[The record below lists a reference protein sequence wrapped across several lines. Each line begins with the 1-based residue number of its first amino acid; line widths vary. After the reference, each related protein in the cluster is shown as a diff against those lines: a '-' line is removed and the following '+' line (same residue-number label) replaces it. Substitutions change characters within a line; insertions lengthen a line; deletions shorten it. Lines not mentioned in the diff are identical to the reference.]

1 MAGVYK
7 ITTTAVTPNGK
18 MSPLTFSFNVE
29 FIDPCVKAALTI
41 LPTVV
46 SNNPIVYR
54 IGDPTHVETFLD
66 SLVVSSEKTANC
78 GDIQFTLTNKDGT
91 PIDPAV
97 WNWNP
102 ITQTFATQTNNVNY
116 YNNGVPYPFKLSAKY
131 AGAKYPIAG
140 FIDFSVILEDPCEKP
155 FSVTATS

>member
-46 SNNPIVYR
+46 SNNPILYR
-54 IGDPTHVETFLD
+54 ITDPTQVETFLD
-66 SLVVSSEKTANC
+66 SLVVSNETIAIC
-78 GDIQFTLTNKDGT
+78 PDIIFMITKKDGT

-97 WNWNP
+97 WTWNP
-102 ITQTFATQTNNVNY
+102 IT
-116 YNNGVPYPFKLSAKY
+116 
-131 AGAKYPIAG
+131 
-140 FIDFSVILEDPCEKP
+140 
-155 FSVTATS
+155 